1 MSLGLK
7 RGTRAC
13 HNSRMQLSIVCSR
26 VAMSSPLD
34 REGAG
39 EEKSIEVPPLTY
51 KEGVR
56 AKRLK

>member
-1 MSLGLK
+1 
-7 RGTRAC
+7 
-13 HNSRMQLSIVCSR
+13 
-26 VAMSSPLD
+26 MSSPLD